1 MGVIVC
7 ATGNGDTSRIVQNRA
22 VDIARRER
30 KRLIFIHVVDVK
42 RLGDLEE
49 GLVPAAEMEL
59 AWLGQAVL
67 RLARDRAR
75 RSGVDADIAI
85 RYGQVQ
91 SSLEAFVREHD
102 TDVLLLGQ
110 PTNDALLDFAHQV
123 EEDTGVPVQLITTNQ
138 DTERRERR

>member
-91 SSLEAFVREHD
+91 SSLE
-102 TDVLLLGQ
+102 
-110 PTNDALLDFAHQV
+110 
-123 EEDTGVPVQLITTNQ
+123 
-138 DTERRERR
+138 